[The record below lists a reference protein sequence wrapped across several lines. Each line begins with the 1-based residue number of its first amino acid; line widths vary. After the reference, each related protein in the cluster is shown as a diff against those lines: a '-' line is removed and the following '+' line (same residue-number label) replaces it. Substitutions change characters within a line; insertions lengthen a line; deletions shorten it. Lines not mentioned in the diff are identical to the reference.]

1 MKGRKVKKS
10 LHKRLLSFLLA
21 ALALWLAVVG
31 AVWIAALSVPPPG
44 ETDAMIVLGAQVLP
58 DGTPNS
64 ILLERLQKALAVYQ
78 QAPCLIVCCGAKG
91 TNEPAAEGDVMR
103 AWLIEKGAA
112 EKDVIAETGS
122 QNTYENLENARALL
136 PDTIKRVLILT
147 SDYHLPRALMI
158 ARDKGFIPSGIG
170 SDTFW
175 LWRFKNHTREALSLI
190 KYFWLKILG
199 RE

>member
-1 MKGRKVKKS
+1 
-10 LHKRLLSFLLA
+10 
-21 ALALWLAVVG
+21 
-31 AVWIAALSVPPPG
+31 
-44 ETDAMIVLGAQVLP
+44 
-58 DGTPNS
+58 
-64 ILLERLQKALAVYQ
+64 
-78 QAPCLIVCCGAKG
+78 
-91 TNEPAAEGDVMR
+91 MR